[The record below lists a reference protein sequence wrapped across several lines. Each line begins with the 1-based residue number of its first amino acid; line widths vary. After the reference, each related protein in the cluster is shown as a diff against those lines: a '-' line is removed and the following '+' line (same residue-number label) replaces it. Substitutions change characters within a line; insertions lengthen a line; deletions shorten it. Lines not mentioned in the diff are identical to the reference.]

1 MSQPASRSDLKEY
14 ALRRLGKPVLE
25 INVDDDQ
32 IDDLIDD
39 ALQMFNERHYNG
51 SERMFLKHKF
61 TENDVANFKGL
72 DREESV
78 HMYFGSI
85 LTVKLIE
92 QGTSGYTTENNVSTT
107 GGSGDQGASF
117 SVTAKDG
124 KVTKVELP
132 ESVRTGTGGTG
143 FNYKVGDILTINQS
157 GSSSDAQI
165 EVTSVDDK
173 TVWERR
179 DNFLRVPPSVLGIN
193 KVFGI
198 KGSNIRSNLFGLEY
212 QLFLNDLYQ
221 FGSVDILSY
230 YMVKSY
236 LETLDMVLNNGNF
249 IPFRFNQRQDR
260 LYIDTDRDFVDEG
273 AFVII
278 DCYRLLDPTEN
289 TQVFNDPFL
298 KRYVTALIKK
308 QWGQNLIKFQ
318 GAQLPGGITMNG
330 RQLYDDAIAEIAE
343 IEAEMSSRYELP
355 PMDMIG

>member
-61 TENDVANFKGL
+61 TASDVGKFKGL
-72 DREESV
+72 DEEELLGTTTGAV
-78 HMYFGSI
+78 
-85 LTVKLIE
+85 LTVQLIE
-92 QGTSGYTTENNVSTT
+92 EGTSGYITATVASDYSGGTGNGATFDITAVDGKFTNVEVNVAGTGYKVDDEITFT
-107 GGSGDQGASF
+107 GGSGD
-117 SVTAKDG
+117 AKIKITG
-124 KVTKVELP
+124 VQEQTK
-132 ESVRTGTGGTG
+132 
-143 FNYKVGDILTINQS
+143 
-157 GSSSDAQI
+157 
-165 EVTSVDDK
+165 
-173 TVWERR
+173 WENRS
-179 DNFLRVPPSVLGIN
+179 NFLSIPPSVLGIN

>member
-72 DREESV
+72 DRKESV
-78 HMYFGSI
+78 HAYFGSV

-92 QGTSGYTTENNVSTT
+92 EGTSGYTTESDVPTT
-107 GGSGDQGASF
+107 GGTGDQGARF
-117 SVTAKDG
+117 SITAKDG
-124 KVTKVELP
+124 KVTAVELKDN
-132 ESVRTGTGGTG
+132 VTGGTG
-143 FNYKVGDILTINQS
+143 FNYTVGDILTINQS
-157 GSSSDAQI
+157 GSSLDAQV

-198 KGSNIRSNLFGLEY
+198 KGSNIRS
-212 QLFLNDLYQ
+212 
-221 FGSVDILSY
+221 LS
-230 YMVKSY
+230 
-236 LETLDMVLNNGNF
+236 
-249 IPFRFNQRQDR
+249 
-260 LYIDTDRDFVDEG
+260 
-273 AFVII
+273 
-278 DCYRLLDPTEN
+278 
-289 TQVFNDPFL
+289 
-298 KRYVTALIKK
+298 LIH
-308 QWGQNLIKFQ
+308 I
-318 GAQLPGGITMNG
+318 
-330 RQLYDDAIAEIAE
+330 
-343 IEAEMSSRYELP
+343 
-355 PMDMIG
+355 